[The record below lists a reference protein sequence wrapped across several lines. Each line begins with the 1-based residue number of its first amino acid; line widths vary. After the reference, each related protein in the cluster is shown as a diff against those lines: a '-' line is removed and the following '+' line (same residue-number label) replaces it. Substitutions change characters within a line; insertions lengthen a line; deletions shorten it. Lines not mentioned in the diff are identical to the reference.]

1 MSPAQE
7 PDAGRRKRTSA
18 RRSLSGSVYRRG
30 NKWAY
35 MVDLG
40 PDPLT
45 GKRRQQAKSGFESER
60 AAWDALAEANADL
73 RTNTYVR
80 TSRRT
85 VSEYLTEWLSTIE
98 MAVKPTTFANYSTY
112 ATAYIIPFIGER
124 KLQDIE
130 PETINALY
138 RKLLTSGRRRG
149 DSNQA
154 MYSWWKSETEAG
166 RAVRPIDLAKRAE
179 VSYSA
184 ATNAIRRYRAG
195 RIPATTSAGL
205 SPRAV
210 ASIHVMLHRALRDAT
225 KLRYIPTNPAASA
238 EYPRA
243 DKRPHKT
250 WTPAQLATF
259 LRQAHG
265 DRFFAMWLLFT
276 TTGLRR
282 SEAVGALRDAVNLD
296 AGTISLVS
304 TRVIA
309 AGKAQAS
316 TGKTLRSRRLL
327 SLDPTT
333 IEALRVHLD
342 ALHAERDAWGPDYR
356 DHGLLFCWPDGRPI
370 YPDTITERF
379 GRLIE
384 RAGLPIIRLHDVRHT
399 YATMALRAGIN
410 PKIVSTRLGHA
421 SVAFT
426 LEVYTADVPELDRAA
441 ADQIS
446 GLFLPPVQLSPVAHD
461 LDD

>member
-1 MSPAQE
+1 MSPTKDTE
-7 PDAGRRKRTSA
+7 PTRRKRTSA
-18 RRSLSGSVYRRG
+18 RRNLSGSVYKRG
-30 NKWAY
+30 HKWAY
-35 MVDLG
+35 MIDMG

-45 GKRRQQAKSGFESER
+45 GKRRQQAKSGFDSER
-60 AAWDALAEANADL
+60 DAWDALAEANADL

-80 TSRRT
+80 ASRRT
-85 VSEYLTEWLSTIE
+85 VSEFLNEWLTTIQ

-112 ATAYIIPFIGER
+112 AKAYIIPVIGDR

-138 RKLLTSGRRRG
+138 RQLLSSGRRRAAT
-149 DSNQA
+149 NHV
-154 MYSWWKSETEAG
+154 MYSWWRAETEAG
-166 RAVRPIDLAKRAE
+166 RPVRPIDLARKAE

-195 RIPATTSAGL
+195 RVPETNSPGL

-210 ASIHVMLHRALRDAT
+210 ASVHVMLHRALRDAT
-225 KLRYIPTNPAASA
+225 KLRYISTNPAASA
-238 EYPRA
+238 EFPRA
-243 DKRPHKT
+243 EKRPHKT
-250 WTPAQLATF
+250 WTPAQLAAF
-259 LRQAHG
+259 LRHARQ
-265 DRFFAMWLLFT
+265 DRFYAMWLLFT

-282 SEAVGALRDAVNLD
+282 SEAVGALREALDLD
-296 AGTISLVS
+296 AGTISLVI

-309 AGKAQAS
+309 HGEAQAS
-316 TGKTLRSRRLL
+316 SGKTLRSRRLL

-333 IEALRVHLD
+333 IEALRVHVD
-342 ALHAERDAWGPDYR
+342 VVQAERDAWESDYH
-356 DHGLLFCWPDGRPI
+356 DEGLLFCWPDGRPI

-384 RAGLPIIRLHDVRHT
+384 GAGLPIIRLHDVRHT

-426 LEVYTADVPELDRAA
+426 LEVYTADVPELDRDAA
-441 ADQIS
+441 EQIS
-446 GLFLPPVQLSPVAHD
+446 ELFLPPT
-461 LDD
+461 

>member
-1 MSPAQE
+1 
-7 PDAGRRKRTSA
+7 
-18 RRSLSGSVYRRG
+18 
-30 NKWAY
+30 
-35 MVDLG
+35 MVDMG

-45 GKRRQQAKSGFESER
+45 GKRRQQAKSGFDSER

-80 TSRRT
+80 TSHRT
-85 VSEYLTEWLSTIE
+85 VSEFLTEWLTAIE

-112 ATAYIIPFIGER
+112 AKAYIIPIIGDR

-130 PETINALY
+130 PQTINALY

-149 DSNQA
+149 DTNQI

-166 RAVRPIDLAKRAE
+166 RPVRPIDLANKAD

-195 RIPATTSAGL
+195 RVPATSTAGL

-210 ASIHVMLHRALRDAT
+210 ASIHVMLHRALGDAT

-243 DKRPHKT
+243 EKRPHKT
-250 WTPAQLATF
+250 WTPAQLAAF
-259 LRQAHG
+259 LRHAHG
-265 DRFFAMWLLFT
+265 DRFYAMWLLFT

-282 SEAVGALRDAVNLD
+282 SEAVGAHREAVDLD
-296 AGTISLVS
+296 AGTISLVN

-309 AGKAQAS
+309 GGKAQAS
-316 TGKTLRSRRLL
+316 SGKTLRSRRLL

-333 IEALRVHLD
+333 IEALRVHVDTLQ
-342 ALHAERDAWGPDYR
+342 AEQNAWGPDYH
-356 DHGLLFCWPDGRPI
+356 DQGLLFCWPDGRPI

-410 PKIVSTRLGHA
+410 PKIVSIRLGHA

-426 LEVYTADVPELDRAA
+426 LEVYTADVPELDRDA

-446 GLFLPPVQLSPVAHD
+446 GLFLPPIQPSPAAQD
-461 LDD
+461 LDDD